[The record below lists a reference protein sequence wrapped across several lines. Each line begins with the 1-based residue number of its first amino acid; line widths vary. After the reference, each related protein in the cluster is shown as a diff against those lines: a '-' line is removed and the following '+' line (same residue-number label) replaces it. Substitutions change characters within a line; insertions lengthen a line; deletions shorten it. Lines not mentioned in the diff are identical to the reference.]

1 MVVKE
6 YEMFKQEVAM
16 KLKEVNSN
24 ADKLLFKA
32 ISLLNMQ
39 LAQASSKPLT
49 QLIKEAEVAEQSK
62 IDMSQNDKKR
72 KMSSEDEGYLTEASR
87 HKIAKIG
94 GITKKQVNITVL
106 TPSRMG
112 PKSILSKSRFK
123 TPMRNKTINK
133 SNYGM
138 ITPKVAKNQTLML
151 MRRPVQGEMA
161 MSLAGSPLLVSNV
174 VGEELANVNIPMPD
188 GTHLALF
195 PTQLG
200 KIDPEDLP
208 KFDADTKKQLQ
219 MLAENLT
226 KICKMCK

>member
-32 ISLLNMQ
+32 LSLLKMQ
-39 LAQASSKPLT
+39 QAQASSKPLT

-62 IDMSQNDKKR
+62 IDMSQNNKKR
-72 KMSSEDEGYLTEASR
+72 KMSSDDEEASR
-87 HKIAKIG
+87 LKIAKIAG
-94 GITKKQVNITVL
+94 TTKKQVNITHL

-133 SNYGM
+133 STYGM
-138 ITPKVAKNQTLML
+138 ITPKVTKNQTLML
-151 MRRPVQGEMA
+151 MRRPAQGEMA
-161 MSLAGSPLLVSNV
+161 MSLAGSPLLVSSV

-188 GTHLALF
+188 GKHLALF

-219 MLAENLT
+219 MLAENLS